1 MTNREMLDKYKEL
14 IIKSMV
20 TYPITKHDLR
30 YIGSAIEKY
39 MWMDAELEANEKDK
53 KKGDG

>member
-14 IIKSMV
+14 ISKAMV

-39 MWMDAELEANEKDK
+39 MWMDAELKDDDKNK
-53 KKGDG
+53 KENK